1 MLLYFCA
8 RTKEFIPGREPP
20 SEVVNREAEKK
31 TQKSQNPQRL
41 KGPVSPL
48 LCREVQWQSRKQAQ
62 HPRHL
67 CQSGGFSEVRCE
79 GLGRKDSW
87 ENFIWILSQVVG

>member
-31 TQKSQNPQRL
+31 PKEPKPSGL

-48 LCREVQWQSRKQAQ
+48 LCEEYSDKAGDRLNTPGTSARLEAPQR
-62 HPRHL
+62 
-67 CQSGGFSEVRCE
+67 
-79 GLGRKDSW
+79 
-87 ENFIWILSQVVG
+87 